1 MVATIPQKTLP
12 EQENDMALYDLVF
25 EGGGAKGMAFV
36 GALEVFKQAGHTH
49 RRIVGTSAGAITAT
63 LTGAG
68 YSPEE
73 LFTECTKT
81 DPATGNPVFA
91 SFMDAPVESDF
102 TKQLIEGCETIAL
115 MKQAGFPFSGMLENV
130 EEKII
135 QALLHLEL
143 YRELFSFNECGG
155 FYAGD
160 KALNW
165 FRDRLVQ
172 KGMAA
177 DVTWAD
183 FAKKTGKD
191 VSVVTT
197 DVTDKEM
204 VVLNARTAP
213 NVPVAESVRMSM
225 SIPFVWREMIWKP
238 EWGTYR
244 LLNGSGQMVERVKA
258 GHIFVDGG
266 VLSNFPLRLIALS
279 TPDVVAVMG
288 PTDPN
293 GAGNLGLY
301 LDASVM
307 VPGADVS
314 DTIRPRLRAA
324 DRVTRLI
331 DTLTDSSDLA
341 VIRQYESSVCRLPVG
356 GYGTTEFRMSA
367 ERQQLL
373 INSGKTAMQK
383 YLAQ

>member
-1 MVATIPQKTLP
+1 
-12 EQENDMALYDLVF
+12 MALYDLVF
-25 EGGGAKGMAFV
+25 EGGGAKGMAFA
-36 GALEVFKQAGHTH
+36 GALQVFADAGHKH
-49 RRIVGTSAGAITAT
+49 RRIVGTSAGAITAM

-68 YSPEE
+68 YSPAE
-73 LFTECTKT
+73 LTAECTKT
-81 DPATGNPVFA
+81 DAATGKPVFA
-91 SFMDAPVESDF
+91 TFMDPPVEADF
-102 TKQLIEGCETIAL
+102 TQDLIAGCETIAL
-115 MKQAGFPFSGMLENV
+115 MKQAGFPFAGMLQNV

-135 QALLHLEL
+135 KALLHIEL

-160 KALNW
+160 AALNW
-165 FRDRLVQ
+165 FRQKLAQ

-238 EWGTYR
+238 EWGPYR
-244 LLNGSGQMVERVKA
+244 LLGANGQVTERPKA

-266 VLSNFPLRLIALS
+266 VLSNFPLKLIAQS

-288 PTDPN
+288 STDPN
-293 GAGNLGLY
+293 AAGNLGLL
-301 LDASVM
+301 LDSSIM
-307 VPGADVS
+307 VPGAEVS
-314 DTIRPRLRAA
+314 DTIRPRLRVA
-324 DRVTRLI
+324 DRVTQLI
-331 DTLTDSSDLA
+331 DTLTDSADLA
-341 VIRQYESSVCRLPVG
+341 VMRQYESAICRLPVG
-356 GYGTTEFRMSA
+356 GYGTTEFRMSSA
-367 ERQQLL
+367 RQQLL
-373 INSGKTAMQK
+373 IGSGTTAMQK
-383 YLAQ
+383 YLAALR

>member
-1 MVATIPQKTLP
+1 
-12 EQENDMALYDLVF
+12 MALYDLVF

-36 GALEVFKQAGHTH
+36 GALEVFEKAGHTH

-73 LFTECTKT
+73 LFTECTKI
-81 DPATGNPVFA
+81 DPATGNPIFA
-91 SFMDAPVESDF
+91 TFMDAPKDGDF
-102 TKQLIEGCETIAL
+102 PQNIIDGCETML
-115 MKQAGFPFSGMLENV
+115 LLQQAKVPFLKAMEGV
-130 EEKII
+130 ERKII
-135 QALLHLEL
+135 EAMLHVEL

-160 KALNW
+160 AALNW
-165 FRDRLVQ
+165 IRQRLVQ

-177 DVTWAD
+177 NITWAD
-183 FAKKTGKD
+183 FAKATGKD

-197 DVTDKEM
+197 DTTDKAM

-244 LLNGSGQMVERVKA
+244 VQDMKGNVTETVKA
-258 GHIFVDGG
+258 GNIFVDGG
-266 VLSNFPLRLIALS
+266 VLSNFPLRLIAES

-288 PTDPN
+288 QTDPD

-307 VPGADVS
+307 VPGAAVS
-314 DTIRPRLRAA
+314 DTKPPRLRVAQ
-324 DRVTRLI
+324 RVTQLI
-331 DTLTDSSDLA
+331 DTLTDSSDLT
-341 VIRQYESSVCRLPVG
+341 VMRQYQAEICRLPVG

-373 INSGKTAMQK
+373 IDSGKTAMQK